1 MLYAYCGFEKKGD
14 LLCYLVLMV
23 AKTDNCI
30 KYNKY
35 FNTFMEANPILILNK
50 I

>member
-1 MLYAYCGFEKKGD
+1 MRTVDLSKRGD
-14 LLCYLVLMV
+14 LICYLVLMV

-35 FNTFMEANPILILNK
+35 FNTFIEANPILILNK